1 MLKIGSHV
9 SVSGKKMLLAGS
21 EEAVSYGANTMMVY
35 TGAPQNTRRKPIED
49 LNIEAALVH
58 MAAHDIE
65 EIVVHAP
72 YIINLGNTTK
82 PETFEL
88 AVSFLAA
95 EIKRAEALQVAR
107 HVVLHPGAHV
117 GAGEDVGLARIIEG
131 LNEVLTGDEMVKIA
145 LETMAGKGSELGKT
159 FEELAT
165 IIDGV
170 THNDRLSVCFDTCH
184 VHDAGYDLVG
194 DLDGVIEQFDRI
206 VGLDRLG
213 VIHVNDSK
221 NVRGAKKDRHENIGY
236 GEIGFDTLN
245 RIIHHEAFTHLPKIL
260 ETPYIPISEKTK
272 VAPYKQE
279 IEMFRANRFDAEWRE
294 QFTLAHQ

>member
-1 MLKIGSHV
+1 MLNIGSHV

-131 LNEVLTGDEMVKIA
+131 LNEVLTGDETVKIA

>member
-131 LNEVLTGDEMVKIA
+131 LNEVLTGDETVKIA

>member
-35 TGAPQNTRRKPIED
+35 TGAPQNTRRKPIEE
-49 LNIEAALVH
+49 LNIEAALAH
-58 MAAHDIE
+58 MSAHDID

-95 EIKRAEALQVAR
+95 ELKRAEALQVAR

-117 GAGEDVGLARIIEG
+117 GAGEEIGLARIIEG
-131 LNEVLTGDEMVKIA
+131 LNEVLTGQENVKIA

-165 IIDGV
+165 IIEGV

-236 GEIGFDTLN
+236 GEIGFETLN
-245 RIIHHEAFTHLPKIL
+245 RVIHHEAFSHLPKIL
-260 ETPYIPISEKTK
+260 ETPYIPINEKTK

-279 IEMFRANRFDAEWRE
+279 IEMFRAGTFDAEWRE
-294 QFTLAHQ
+294 RFTLAHQ

>member
-35 TGAPQNTRRKPIED
+35 TGAPQNTRRKPIEN

-117 GAGEDVGLARIIEG
+117 GAGEEVGLARIIEG
-131 LNEVLTGDEMVKIA
+131 LNEVLTGDETVKIA

-170 THNDRLSVCFDTCH
+170 THNNRLSVCFDTCH

-206 VGLDRLG
+206 VGLERLG

-236 GEIGFDTLN
+236 GEIGFETLN